1 MDSVWIFLS
10 LKRMVLTVAVFKPKV
25 FIIWGLTFA
34 VKNLFTQGSQ

>member
-1 MDSVWIFLS
+1 MYPVWIFLS